1 MVSQSKVVFQ
11 SHRQSL
17 NGAVIWFQ
25 ALWRKLKLLWD
36 VVLLNAVT
44 TEVGCDFRGVES
56 LHLVN
61 IISLQAQRGSG
72 EGSPPTA
79 LTTTTPS
86 NPLPLEHLP
95 ENQQPAEFNG
105 DTDTETTISKQAKN
119 KTGKCNCWFF
129 FFFCHSQRKT
139 NVLAAAEVTAPQK
152 RKSSH
157 LPAPFHVLWQN
168 PDIANRTAVLFV
180 ESTGFSRRVR
190 TQRAGHMRDFFFW
203 CTTRFCT
210 LSGPEKSTTQTRPG
224 SPPCLCHTAVST
236 LWELYRRP
244 AEVKRVNKSQ
254 ALHQLVTVP
263 CPGWWRSAGRLS
275 VRTRAAARLRDLT
288 WTHPWLAQPCKGG
301 PWTFLWQ
308 VHNI

>member
-1 MVSQSKVVFQ
+1 MAIQKQKQPFPSK
-11 SHRQSL
+11 
-17 NGAVIWFQ
+17 
-25 ALWRKLKLLWD
+25 RKTKQESAT
-36 VVLLNAVT
+36 V
-44 TEVGCDFRGVES
+44 DFFLS
-56 LHLVN
+56 FFFL
-61 IISLQAQRGSG
+61 SFA
-72 EGSPPTA
+72 
-79 LTTTTPS
+79 
-86 NPLPLEHLP
+86 
-95 ENQQPAEFNG
+95 
-105 DTDTETTISKQAKN
+105 KKN
-119 KTGKCNCWFF
+119 KCSGRCRG
-129 FFFCHSQRKT
+129 HSP
-139 NVLAAAEVTAPQK
+139 PQK

-190 TQRAGHMRDFFFW
+190 TQRAGNMRDFFFFW

-254 ALHQLVTVP
+254 AVTGP

-275 VRTRAAARLRDLT
+275 VRTRAAARLRDST
-288 WTHPWLAQPCKGG
+288 RTHPWLAQPCKGG
-301 PWTFLWQ
+301 P
-308 VHNI
+308 